1 MFDAMFLG
9 SSRCG
14 CRRPKEKN
22 GEGEGRHSRQRQVH
36 GGIDKHFLPPAATGT
51 RREKC
56 SPISTRQS
64 LALPSELL
72 SRARPYSRSPSFT
85 RLLLATSLDWI
96 RRPPTP

>member
-36 GGIDKHFLPPAATGT
+36 GGIDKHFLPPATTRT
-51 RREKC
+51 RREKG

-64 LALPSELL
+64 LAPPSALV
-72 SRARPYSRSPSFT
+72 SRARPYSRSPSFS
-85 RLLLATSLDWI
+85 RLRTASSHDWKGA
-96 RRPPTP
+96 RKTP